1 MVLNPLSVC
10 YGVLTPPIQKTE
22 RVRSVPVYLRLN
34 LPNLITMARL
44 LSGPLVVWLL
54 VNGAYVSAFWL
65 FVVAALSD
73 AVDGFLAKRFGLKT
87 ILGAYLDPIADKVLL
102 VGVFITFGLQGQ
114 LVTWL
119 VILVVFRD
127 LLIIGGFMLL
137 QLIGQEVKM
146 QPAWSSKLNTTA
158 QIMLAGLILASLG
171 IQFQDADLI
180 ETMTWVVALTTAWSG
195 AEYIVWAFQQVNGG
209 PPPPT
214 EQRP

>member
-1 MVLNPLSVC
+1 MY

-22 RVRSVPVYLRLN
+22 RVRVVPVGLLLN
-34 LPNLITMARL
+34 LPNVITMARL

-87 ILGAYLDPIADKVLL
+87 VLGAYLDPIADKVLL
-102 VGVFITFGLQGQ
+102 VGVFVTFGLQGQ

-127 LLIIGGFMLL
+127 LLIIGGLMLL
-137 QLIGQEVKM
+137 QLIGQDVKM

-158 QIMLAGLILASLG
+158 QIALAGLVLASLG
-171 IQFQDADLI
+171 VEFQGVDLI

-195 AEYIVWAFQQVNGG
+195 TEYIIWAFQQVNGDSA
-209 PPPPT
+209 PPT
-214 EQRP
+214 EQKP

>member
-1 MVLNPLSVC
+1 MC

-22 RVRSVPVYLRLN
+22 RVRAVPVYLRLN

-102 VGVFITFGLQGQ
+102 VGVFITFGLQGL

-137 QLIGQEVKM
+137 QLIGQDVKM

-158 QIMLAGLILASLG
+158 QIMLAGLVLASLG

-195 AEYIVWAFQQVNGG
+195 AEYIIWAFQQVNGG

>member
-1 MVLNPLSVC
+1 
-10 YGVLTPPIQKTE
+10 
-22 RVRSVPVYLRLN
+22 
-34 LPNLITMARL
+34 MARL